1 MKILIVDDA
10 KLIHFMVKKILNA
23 NDLTEIEYADAFDG
37 EEGIEKAKSFQ
48 PDLILLDVVMPKK
61 DGIEALKEIKEHNKA
76 ANVIMVSSLGTD
88 EKVSEALKLGASA
101 FIQKPFDDDELCTHV
116 KNAK

>member
-10 KLIHFMVKKILNA
+10 KLIHFMIKKILTA
-23 NDLTEIEYADAFDG
+23 NELTGIEFEDAFDG
-37 EEGIEKAKSFQ
+37 EEGVAKAKSFQ

-61 DGIEALKEIKEHNKA
+61 DGIEALKEIVAQNTQ

-88 EKVSEALKLGASA
+88 DKVSQALKLGATA
-101 FIQKPFDDDELCTHV
+101 FIQKPFDDDELCTYV
-116 KNAK
+116 KNAQ